1 MIKTLISILVCYTF
15 SISIYAQSPD
25 EKEVAGR
32 VESLRRAMISADKAA
47 LENLTSEDLSYGHS
61 SGKIE
66 GKDSFVESI
75 VTGGSRFMTI
85 VLSDQTIK
93 IVDKTAL
100 VRHKLVAETGT
111 KEKPGTANLGVL
123 LVWQKQKG
131 EWKLIARH
139 ATKL

>member
-1 MIKTLISILVCYTF
+1 MTKRLTFLLVCCTLTLNIF
-15 SISIYAQSPD
+15 AQSAD
-25 EKEVAGR
+25 EKEVASR
-32 VESLRRAMISADKAA
+32 VEALRLAMISADKTA

-85 VLSDQTIK
+85 VLSEQTVK